1 MARNKWAQRI
11 SDLVINL
18 ECSPK
23 MISTVFWDLVELRL
37 EALEPIEAKVYE
49 WAGELAAPFVSEQV
63 AIAFEIKQNHASGI
77 LKSLTDYGLLD
88 RRVEINE
95 NGRMFIYSIHKYR

>member
-1 MARNKWAQRI
+1 MRNKWATRI
-11 SDLVINL
+11 SKIVHNL
-18 ECSPK
+18 ECNQN
-23 MISTVFWDLVELRL
+23 TLDAVFWELVELRL
-37 EALEPIEAKVYE
+37 EALEPLEGKVYQ

-63 AIAFEIKQNHASGI
+63 ANAFKIKQNHAGVI

-95 NGRMFIYSIHKYR
+95 NGRTFIYNVHRYS